1 MTINHKTL
9 AWSPLLALL
18 SVLALTASPAI
29 AAQTRLFTGAFGCEE
44 GVAGCTVAER
54 AVPDPY
60 PLAADPWS
68 TAVNDTTGDVYVTDA
83 ANYRVQEFNSKGEF
97 VLMFGKAVNF
107 TEVMVHGG
115 ADAEAEDVCTAASFD
130 ACQPG
135 TASSAPGGFEGSLA
149 MFVAVDNSSSGASK
163 GDVYVGVF
171 NEHVAAANRVSKFDS
186 SGQLVSSWGE
196 SGEIVGGGAEAPF
209 GEIFGI
215 AVDPSGNLWVAA
227 GGAAFEFGQEAKLE
241 TDWAWP
247 LDGGGITVSPGPF
260 GVAVDSQDDLYVLV
274 GGEGVIEV
282 TGAGVLVG
290 RVTEPGE
297 QAHPMETSGVAVD
310 PATNALY
317 VSDRPGGSEPLPVQ
331 LQRYELPCSG
341 QFKRSSCTAAETF
354 TNGHLTVES
363 VDHGLAINPSP
374 SKSLYVT
381 SRTTGEVRTY
391 SIVTVPGVSTVK
403 PSSVSATAAT
413 LNGTVNPSGVPVTKC
428 YFEYGLTESYGKREP
443 CASLPGSGTLPV
455 EVHATIGAPPAGE
468 SYHYRL
474 VAANANDLEEPEV
487 GKDLVFGPPVI
498 DSESSAS
505 VTATTAELKAAV
517 SSRNLDTR
525 VRLEYGTTAGYG
537 KSASEEAVVAGASGE
552 QVVGFELRGL
562 AAGTEY
568 HYRFVAENALGEGV
582 GAVLGSDRV
591 FTTEGEGA
599 FRLPDGRGWELVSP
613 RDRHGASIEPLGSAF
628 DTGGQIQASGVG
640 GGVTYVT
647 SIPTESG
654 VRGLTEFGQ
663 VLSVRGGGGA
673 GKQSP
678 SGWVSK
684 DLSVPHSAG
693 FQTGVSFDTGREYR
707 LFSEDLSVAAV
718 QPEGGFAPC
727 VSALGAPQPCISPE
741 ASEQTSFLE
750 DTGTGL
756 FTPLVTGCPSPLQE
770 EEGHPCP
777 TAVSE
782 HANVPPGTVFG
793 QHVVTG
799 PPNTCPGHGVLCGPY
814 FEDATPDFAHVVV
827 DSYAR
832 LTEEPGA
839 QGGLYEWTGGKLV
852 FVGAGRLGDGDK
864 ETTDYRHAIS
874 EDGSRVF
881 WTSTVAHEE
890 HLFMRD
896 TATGELLQLDVIE
909 EGCVAKGKCVTGAV
923 GPEFQFASSEGNR
936 VFFTD
941 SQQLTADSG
950 ASGNGARADGAK
962 PDLYE
967 CVIEEV
973 AGKPACDL
981 TDLTP
986 VGAGGEAAG
995 VQGVLPGA
1003 SEDGS
1008 YVYFV
1013 ANGVLENNGTK
1024 VAGAVSG
1031 DCEVNQEKAP
1041 GQLCNLYVWHD
1052 GVTKLVAVLS
1062 GVDEPDWG
1070 GTYLGA
1076 PTARVSPDGRYLAFM
1091 SNRSLTGYDNADAV
1105 SGEPDEEVYLYDAST
1120 EKLVC
1125 ASCDPTGARPHGRE
1139 YGEQYA
1145 NHLENTLVGSLKGWY
1160 SKTWLAANIPTWT
1173 PQTYDNAIYQS
1184 RYLSDEGRL
1193 FFNTGDGL
1201 VPKDVNEQQDVYE
1214 YEPQGVPAPAPEAS
1228 RCGPAAGSG
1237 SEVYKPAHTFES
1249 EPPKEGE
1256 PGLAGEEG
1264 TGCVALISSGT
1275 SGEESAFMDAS
1286 AGSGVGEHGAAG
1298 SAGGGDV
1305 FFLSAAHLVGG
1316 EIEGGESLYDAHECT
1331 AGSPCSQEAQT
1342 PPECTTAEGCR
1353 AAPEPQPSI
1362 YSAPS
1367 SATFNGLGNPAPEV
1381 VAPAVKKVVKKTVKC
1396 KRGFVKN
1403 KHGKCVRK
1411 PKPKQHGKAKR

>member
-1 MTINHKTL
+1 
-9 AWSPLLALL
+9 
-18 SVLALTASPAI
+18 
-29 AAQTRLFTGAFGCEE
+29 
-44 GVAGCTVAER
+44 
-54 AVPDPY
+54 
-60 PLAADPWS
+60 
-68 TAVNDTTGDVYVTDA
+68 
-83 ANYRVQEFNSKGEF
+83 
-97 VLMFGKAVNF
+97 
-107 TEVMVHGG
+107 
-115 ADAEAEDVCTAASFD
+115 
-130 ACQPG
+130 
-135 TASSAPGGFEGSLA
+135 
-149 MFVAVDNSSSGASK
+149 
-163 GDVYVGVF
+163 
-171 NEHVAAANRVSKFDS
+171 
-186 SGQLVSSWGE
+186 
-196 SGEIVGGGAEAPF
+196 
-209 GEIFGI
+209 
-215 AVDPSGNLWVAA
+215 
-227 GGAAFEFGQEAKLE
+227 
-241 TDWAWP
+241 
-247 LDGGGITVSPGPF
+247 
-260 GVAVDSQDDLYVLV
+260 
-274 GGEGVIEV
+274 
-282 TGAGVLVG
+282 
-290 RVTEPGE
+290 
-297 QAHPMETSGVAVD
+297 
-310 PATNALY
+310 
-317 VSDRPGGSEPLPVQ
+317 VQ

-354 TNGHLTVES
+354 TNSLLTGEFAAA
-363 VDHGLAINPSP
+363 HGLAINPSP

-832 LTEEPGA
+832 LTEEPDA
-839 QGGLYEWTGGKLV
+839 TGGLYEWTAGKLA
-852 FVGAGRLGDGDK
+852 FVGDGNLGVGNVGSG
-864 ETTDYRHAIS
+864 EPTDYRHAIS
-874 EDGSRVF
+874 EDGERVF
-881 WTSTVAHEE
+881 WTSNVSHEE
-890 HLFMRD
+890 HLYMRD
-896 TATGELLQLDVIE
+896 TASGDLLQLDVIE
-909 EGCVAKGKCVTGAV
+909 EGCVAKGKCKTGGV

-941 SQQLTADSG
+941 TQQLTADSG
-950 ASGNGARADGAK
+950 AGGTTTGTHETK
-962 PDLYE
+962 DLYE
-967 CVIEEV
+967 CEIEEV
-973 AGKPACDL
+973 AGKQECSL

-986 VGAGGEAAG
+986 AGAGGEAAG
-995 VQGVLPGA
+995 VQGVVVGA

-1008 YVYFV
+1008 TVYFV
-1013 ANGVLENNGTK
+1013 ANGILTNHGEPVP
-1024 VAGAVSG
+1024 GAAPG
-1031 DCEVNQEKAP
+1031 DCKVSQEQAP
-1041 GQLCNLYVWHD
+1041 GQLCNLYLLHE
-1052 GVTKLVAVLS
+1052 GTIKLVAVLS
-1062 GVDEPDWG
+1062 GLDDPDWG
-1070 GTYLGA
+1070 ALYLGA

-1091 SNRSLTGYDNADAV
+1091 SNRSLTGYDNTDVDEQPTPEEQAHGV
-1105 SGEPDEEVYLYDAST
+1105 SASAHVQRRDEEVYLYDAETGRIS
-1120 EKLVC
+1120 C
-1125 ASCDPTGARPHGRE
+1125 ASCDPTGARPHGHE
-1139 YGEQYA
+1139 YQNINGEG
-1145 NHLENTLVGSLKGWY
+1145 LEDTLVGSLDVWY
-1160 SKTWLAANIPTWT
+1160 AHTWLAANIPTWT
-1173 PQTYDNAIYQS
+1173 PQTYDIAIYQS

-1214 YEPQGVPAPAPEAS
+1214 YEPQGVPQTAPEAA
-1228 RCGPAAGSG
+1228 RCGSAAASG

-1286 AGSGVGEHGAAG
+1286 AGGGQGEHGVAG
-1298 SAGGGDV
+1298 TAGGGDV
-1305 FFLSAAHLVGG
+1305 FFLSAAHLVSG

-1331 AGSPCSQEAQT
+1331 ASSPCSQEAQT

-1362 YSAPS
+1362 YRAPS
-1367 SATFNGLGNPAPEV
+1367 SATFNGLGNPTPEIV
-1381 VAPAVKKVVKKTVKC
+1381 TPPVKKVVKKTVKC

-1403 KHGKCVRK
+1403 KHGKCVK
-1411 PKPKQHGKAKR
+1411 SKHKAKQPNHKGRK